1 MSSAPGQP
9 GASASPTTTGL
20 PSAPGLG
27 LVFASA
33 GATAY
38 GISIVFARMAADSG
52 LSGVSVALYRVIAMF
67 LVAALI
73 AALWRRL
80 PRIAPGEGRAMIALA
95 LGGAGVGIGY
105 MSAVTFIPVSVAV
118 VIFFT
123 FPIVIV
129 LLSPLVD
136 GGRLRPALLVLA
148 GVAFTG
154 VALVIGP
161 GLGALD
167 WRGVALAGLAS
178 ASATLQFFSGARS
191 PKTATL
197 SKIFWVNLAVI
208 PACII
213 VGSVLG
219 ALDPPA
225 ALTVAPAAVALL
237 IATYMAGLFFQLVAL
252 VRASAV
258 VVGLAFC
265 AEPVVAT
272 AASAILLGERL
283 VPLQFLGGALVVGA
297 VATNVLMENRR
308 SRALATRR
316 ALTE

>member
-1 MSSAPGQP
+1 
-9 GASASPTTTGL
+9 
-20 PSAPGLG
+20 
-27 LVFASA
+27 
-33 GATAY
+33 
-38 GISIVFARMAADSG
+38 
-52 LSGVSVALYRVIAMF
+52 
-67 LVAALI
+67 
-73 AALWRRL
+73 
-80 PRIAPGEGRAMIALA
+80 MIALA

-105 MSAVTFIPVSVAV
+105 MSAGNPSFRSRWRWSS
-118 VIFFT
+118 
-123 FPIVIV
+123 
-129 LLSPLVD
+129 LHLSDRDRAALAARGWREPASCPARAGRHGLHGRGAGD
-136 GGRLRPALLVLA
+136 RARLRHPS
-148 GVAFTG
+148 TG
-154 VALVIGP
+154 AASRWP
-161 GLGALD
+161 G
-167 WRGVALAGLAS
+167 WRAPR
-178 ASATLQFFSGARS
+178 QPCNFFSGTRS
-191 PKTATL
+191 PKTPTL
-197 SKIFWVNLAVI
+197 AKIFWVNLAVI

-213 VGSVLG
+213 VGAVLG

-272 AASAILLGERL
+272 GSPRQSCSAERL

-308 SRALATRR
+308 SQALATRR